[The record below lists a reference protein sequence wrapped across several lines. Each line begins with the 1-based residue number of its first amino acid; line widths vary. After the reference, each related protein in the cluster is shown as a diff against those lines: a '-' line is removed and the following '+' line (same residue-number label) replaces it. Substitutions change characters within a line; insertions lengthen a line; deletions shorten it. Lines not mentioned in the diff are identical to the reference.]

1 MIYYGLLIMYS
12 SNDKRCFIVT
22 QIYIY
27 IPVTRSLN
35 GKVYVTLVI
44 SSVKTVRIETRFL

>member
-22 QIYIY
+22 DIYTGT
-27 IPVTRSLN
+27 PVTRSLN
-35 GKVYVTLVI
+35 GKIHVTLVI